1 MRELKGGRDEE
12 EAREDD
18 GADGADGN
26 PVGRAEEKC
35 NSTCQVESDFFKH
48 LNPCLSLSFG

>member
-1 MRELKGGRDEE
+1 MKKKLERMMVLIY
-12 EAREDD
+12 
-18 GADGADGN
+18 ADGN

-35 NSTCQVESDFFKH
+35 NSTCQVESDFLKH